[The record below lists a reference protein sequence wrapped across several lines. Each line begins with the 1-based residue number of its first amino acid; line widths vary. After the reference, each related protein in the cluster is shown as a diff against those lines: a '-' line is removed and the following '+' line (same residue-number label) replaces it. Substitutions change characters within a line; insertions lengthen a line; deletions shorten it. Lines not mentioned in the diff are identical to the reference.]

1 MKTIFEQGAPGHGLS
16 LLPACDVPV
25 VTLAPARKKPLRLP
39 QVSENELIRHYTALS
54 HRVHGMNALRW
65 RRCTLACRCL
75 IWFVRA
81 SPPKR
86 RYELLLPIPCVWKG
100 ELSER
105 KRSSKTIPP
114 VLFPMRYL
122 TVPR

>member
-54 HRVHGMNALRW
+54 HRVHGMNLS
-65 RRCTLACRCL
+65 L
-75 IWFVRA
+75 IH
-81 SPPKR
+81 
-86 RYELLLPIPCVWKG
+86 I
-100 ELSER
+100 SEPTR
-105 KRSSKTIPP
+105 P
-114 VLFPMRYL
+114 Y
-122 TVPR
+122 